1 MLLSLVQIKAD
12 TLKLKKLII
21 EDFIGVMDLNLI
33 DDLFIIFS
41 NKVRNFS
48 LLPSYSNIL
57 EYENFIYR
65 YIYTFLL
72 GGISALDE
80 LQFDTGEQKHLN
92 EQLLKVHRGLLFRI
106 LWGLRNI
113 SLIKYQSSIALLSYF
128 LRGLEKTLSL
138 PRVPTSYRYGKGIM
152 QLEVLLI
159 LINTH

>member
-65 YIYTFLL
+65 YIYLFIH

-80 LQFDTGEQKHLN
+80 LQFDTTPKKFIVVYYSVYCE
-92 EQLLKVHRGLLFRI
+92 
-106 LWGLRNI
+106 
-113 SLIKYQSSIALLSYF
+113 AC
-128 LRGLEKTLSL
+128 
-138 PRVPTSYRYGKGIM
+138 
-152 QLEVLLI
+152 
-159 LINTH
+159 